1 MPLHRHECESC
12 GHRFRILVIHGTENE
27 TPTCPECGSVSTRRM
42 MPLVAVQFKGSGFYK
57 TDHGPKDRSRSD
69 RGGTETESR
78 DSGPSRPSRDAKPS
92 NGSKDTKDSSAS
104 NESKGSAA
112 SAKTSSPE

>member
-12 GHRFRILVIHGTENE
+12 GHRFRILVTQGTEIE

-57 TDHGPKDRSRSD
+57 TDHGRKDRSRSD
-69 RGGTETESR
+69 RAGAEADSKDSAQTKASR
-78 DSGPSRPSRDAKPS
+78 DSKTS
-92 NGSKDTKDSSAS
+92 NGSRDKKDSSAP

-112 SAKTSSPE
+112 SAKTSSTE